1 MTIEGQYL
9 TYQEYTELG
18 GSLAEAPFKLLEF
31 ESRQIVDKYTFGRL
45 KELSSQKQEVKLC
58 IYKLIETLNSYN
70 MAQTQNKA
78 ISSESIDGYSISYT
92 NGTTSLE
99 QAKNSE
105 LYDVVNTYLSECYLD
120 NGIPYLYRGLR

>member
-9 TYQEYTELG
+9 TYLEYKALG

-45 KELSSQKQEVKLC
+45 KDLETQIQEVKLC

-70 MAQTQNKA
+70 ISQSQNKA
-78 ISSESIDGYSISYT
+78 IKSENIDGYSISYG
-92 NGTTSLE
+92 NGTTGLE
-99 QAKNSE
+99 DAKNSE
-105 LYDVVNTYLSECYLD
+105 LKDIINTYLSECYLD
-120 NGIPYLYRGLR
+120 DNTPYLYRGV

>member
-9 TYQEYTELG
+9 TYQEYIELG

-45 KELSSQKQEVKLC
+45 TELSNQKQEVKLC
-58 IYKLIETLNSYN
+58 IYKLIDTLNSYN
-70 MAQTQNKA
+70 VSQTQNKA
-78 ISSESIDGYSISYT
+78 ISSESIDGYSVSYS

-105 LYDVVNTYLSECYLD
+105 LYDIVNTYLSECYLD
-120 NGIPYLYRGLR
+120 DNTPYLYRGV

>member
-45 KELSSQKQEVKLC
+45 QDLETQNQEVKLC
-58 IYKLIETLNSYN
+58 IYKLIETLNSYYISQN
-70 MAQTQNKA
+70 ENKA
-78 ISSESIDGYSISYT
+78 ISSENIDGYSISYA
-92 NGTTSLE
+92 NDKIGLE
-99 QAKNSE
+99 KAKNSE
-105 LYDVVNTYLSECYLD
+105 LYDIVNTYLSECYLD
-120 NGIPYLYRGLR
+120 DNTPYLYRGV

>member
-45 KELSSQKQEVKLC
+45 KELSSQIQEVKLC
-58 IYKLIETLNSYN
+58 IYKLIDTLKSYN
-70 MAQTQNKA
+70 ASQIQNKA
-78 ISSESIDGYSISYT
+78 IKSESIDGYSVSYD

-105 LYDVVNTYLSECYLD
+105 LYDIVNTYLSECYLD
-120 NGIPYLYRGLR
+120 DNTPYLYRGV

>member
-9 TYQEYTELG
+9 TYQEYKALG

-45 KELSSQKQEVKLC
+45 KDLETQINEVKLC

-70 MAQTQNKA
+70 ISQTQNKA
-78 ISSESIDGYSISYT
+78 IKSENIDGYSISYG
-92 NGTTSLE
+92 NGTTGLE
-99 QAKNSE
+99 DAKNSE
-105 LYDVVNTYLSECYLD
+105 INDIINTYLSECYLED
-120 NGIPYLYRGLR
+120 NTPYLYRGV

>member
-9 TYQEYTELG
+9 TYLEYKALG

-45 KELSSQKQEVKLC
+45 KELSSQIQEVKLC

-78 ISSESIDGYSISYT
+78 IKSESIDGYNISYN
-92 NGTTSLE
+92 NGTKE
-99 QAKNSE
+99 QEEAKEKEE
-105 LYDVVNTYLSECYLD
+105 LNIVNTYLSECYLE
-120 NGIPYLYRGLR
+120 NGIPYLYRGTR

>member
-1 MTIEGQYL
+1 MEFSGQYL
-9 TYQEYTELG
+9 TYVDYQGLG

-45 KELSSQKQEVKLC
+45 KKLSSQKQEVKLC

-70 MAQTQNKA
+70 VSQAQNKA
-78 ISSESIDGYSISYT
+78 IKSESIDGYSVSYD

-105 LYDVVNTYLSECYLD
+105 LYDIVNTYLSECYLD
-120 NGIPYLYRGLR
+120 NGIPYLYRGIR